1 MTQISDIAETLT
13 AELMLMQEFDA
24 DVSKRL
30 YLQGFKK
37 GHRLNK

>member
-1 MTQISDIAETLT
+1 MRQISDTAETLT
-13 AELMLMQEFDA
+13 VELMLMQEFDS
-24 DVSKRL
+24 DVSEQL